1 MGILKKHIL
10 SDGSVTDTDELMK
23 RTGLSRAG
31 AYNRLKQTKDIDKVF
46 LPSGDRKVNPYGKRY
61 VWKSKPVT
69 VVAGIPLN
77 PEYLDGKVI
86 GNDMYDRDGK
96 LLSFKERSGL
106 IRYRENMREEWRKN
120 SKTIKNRGMIWRKT
134 YED

>member
-10 SDGSVTDTDELMK
+10 SDGSITDTDEVME

-31 AYNRLKQTKDIDKVF
+31 ACNRLKQTKDIDKVF

-120 SKTIKNRGMIWRKT
+120 SKTIKDRSMIWRKT

>member
-10 SDGSVTDTDELMK
+10 SDGSITDTDEVME

-31 AYNRLKQTKDIDKVF
+31 ACNRLKQTKDIDKVF
-46 LPSGDRKVNPYGKRY
+46 LPSGDRGVNPYGKRY

-86 GNDMYDRDGK
+86 GNDMYDRDGN

-106 IRYRENMREEWRKN
+106 IRYRENMREEWRNN
-120 SKTIKNRGMIWRKT
+120 SKTIKNRSIIWRKT

>member
-1 MGILKKHIL
+1 MGILKKYTL
-10 SDGSVTDTDELMK
+10 SDGSVTDTDEVTE

-31 AYNRLKQTKDIDKVF
+31 ACNRLKQTKDIDKVF
-46 LPSGDRKVNPYGKRY
+46 LPSGDRGVNPYGKRY

-86 GNDMYDRDGK
+86 GNDMYDRDGN

>member
-10 SDGSVTDTDELMK
+10 SDGSVTDTDEVMK

-31 AYNRLKQTKDIDKVF
+31 ACNRLKQTKDIDKVF

>member
-1 MGILKKHIL
+1 MGILKKYTL
-10 SDGSVTDTDELMK
+10 SDGSVTDTDEVME

-31 AYNRLKQTKDIDKVF
+31 ACNRLKQTKNIDKVF
-46 LPSGDRKVNPYGKRY
+46 LLSGDREVNPYGKRY

-77 PEYLDGKVI
+77 PEYLDGEVI
-86 GNDMYDRDGK
+86 GNDMYDRDGN

-120 SKTIKNRGMIWRKT
+120 SKTIKNRGIIWRKT

>member
-10 SDGSVTDTDELMK
+10 SDGSVTDTDEVME
-23 RTGLSRAG
+23 RTGLSRQG
-31 AYNRLKQTKDIDKVF
+31 ATKRLQQTKDIDIVF
-46 LPSGDRKVNPYGKRY
+46 LPSGDRGVNPYGKRY

-69 VVAGIPLN
+69 VIAGIPLN

-86 GNDMYDRDGK
+86 GNDMYDRDGN
-96 LLSFKERSGL
+96 LLNFKERSGL
-106 IRYRENMREEWRKN
+106 VRYRENMREEWRN
-120 SKTIKNRGMIWRKT
+120 DSKTIKNRSIIWRKT

>member
-1 MGILKKHIL
+1 MGILKKYTL
-10 SDGSVTDTDELMK
+10 SDGSVTDTDEVMK
-23 RTGLSRAG
+23 RTGLSRVG

-69 VVAGIPLN
+69 VIAGIPLN

-120 SKTIKNRGMIWRKT
+120 SKTIKDRSMIWRKT

>member
-10 SDGSVTDTDELMK
+10 SDGSVTDTDEVMK

-31 AYNRLKQTKDIDKVF
+31 ACNRLKQTKNIDKVF
-46 LPSGDRKVNPYGKRY
+46 LTSGDRRVNPYGKRY
-61 VWKSKPVT
+61 VWKSEPVT

-77 PEYLDGKVI
+77 PEYLDGLTI

-106 IRYRENMREEWRKN
+106 IRYREKLRQEWRDD
-120 SKTIKNRGMIWRKT
+120 SKTIRNRGMIWRKT